1 MSSLLEIDW
10 ISCHLLSIYKYM
22 NHLLTYRDVIVRK
35 ITCRLTNKSIHNYTI
50 QIANIE
56 SKLLL
61 SVLQ

>member
-35 ITCRLTNKSIHNYTI
+35 ITCRLTNKQTPNNFNNTV
-50 QIANIE
+50 E
-56 SKLLL
+56 PR
-61 SVLQ
+61 